1 MNILIAVIFSIIIGI
16 IIGYLIS
23 KTKFKGL
30 KKTQVDIEK
39 QAFTDPLTGG
49 KNRHLFMFDLDK
61 LINKEKKF
69 AVCFMDLDGFKQ
81 INDTMGHDA
90 GDELLIGLSTT
101 FLEKLPQ
108 NVTSYRI
115 GGDEFALII
124 ENIKTTEDIT
134 NILDNL
140 RIELNKPFIIE
151 NTSISLEYSLGIA
164 IFPEDASTKKDLVTY
179 ADDAMYYIKE
189 HGKNDYYFHN
199 KVLKAK
205 LDNKTKM
212 EKELK
217 RAFEKNEFM
226 INFQPRINIIDT
238 NKVQLEALLCWKHP
252 VLGEISSEY
261 FIRQAEEM
269 SLIIKLDEN
278 VLRLACQKLRE
289 IKSKKLNEDV
299 SILVNLSNSHVKR
312 KNFVKNLC
320 DILAEYNIKDGEIY
334 IEFTDDIDISKI
346 NEYKFLFDNLKK
358 SGANIIINNFQIK
371 YVDITLL
378 KTLPIDGVKLIAQYV
393 SKDSQIGNEV
403 LKDIVKLSKDLDFK
417 VSAVAIDEEEQL
429 TCAIKNGADYVQGN
443 LICKTIKASEIDAFF
458 NEYTLKKIEFSKSF
472 KKLLK
477 IK

>member
-1 MNILIAVIFSIIIGI
+1 MDILVAGIISIIIGI
-16 IIGYLIS
+16 IIGYTVS
-23 KTKFKGL
+23 KLKFKNI
-30 KKTQVDIEK
+30 KKKQTSIEK

-61 LINKEKKF
+61 LINKNKKF

-90 GDELLIGLSTT
+90 GDELLIGLSNT

-134 NILDNL
+134 NILDSL
-140 RIELNKPFIIE
+140 RLELNKPFVIE
-151 NTSISLEYSLGIA
+151 NTNISLEYSLGVA
-164 IFPEDASTKKDLVTY
+164 IFPEDAKTKKDLVTY

-199 KVLKAK
+199 KALKAK
-205 LDNKTKM
+205 LENRTKM

-217 RAFEKNEFM
+217 SAFEKDEFM
-226 INFQPRINIIDT
+226 INFQPRINVRDT
-238 NKVQLEALLCWKHP
+238 NKIQLEALLCWKHP
-252 VLGEISSEY
+252 VLGEIPSEY
-261 FIRQAEEM
+261 FIKQAEEM

-278 VLRLACQKLRE
+278 VLRLACKKLRD
-289 IKSKKLNEDV
+289 IKDKGLKRDISV
-299 SILVNLSNSHVKR
+299 SVNLSNSHMKR

-320 DILAEYNIKDGEIY
+320 DILQEYNIKDGEIY

-346 NEYKFLFDNLKK
+346 SEYKYLFDNLKK
-358 SGANIIINNFQIK
+358 AGANIIINNFQIK
-371 YVDITLL
+371 HEQITLL
-378 KTLPIDGVKLIAQYV
+378 KTLPIDGIKLTAKYV
-393 SKDSQIGNEV
+393 AKESQIGNEV
-403 LKDIVKLSKDLDFK
+403 LQDIIILSKDLDFK
-417 VSAVAIDEEEQL
+417 VNIVAIEEEKEL
-429 TCAIKNGADYVQGN
+429 IYAIKNKVDFVQGN
-443 LICKTIKASEIDAFF
+443 LISKVIKSDDVESFL
-458 NEYTLKKIEFSKSF
+458 NEYIAERIDFDNKF
-472 KKLLK
+472 KKL